1 MLKGKTI
8 GFIGA
13 GAMAEAMLAGIR
25 KQQLVKPA
33 QILLTN
39 RSNQQRL
46 QQLQQRYALPETS
59 LVRDEAFCADIII
72 LATKP
77 KDIPALLEKW
87 PSSNPERQLF
97 ISVAAGLST
106 KRMER
111 CFHLPV
117 KVIRAM
123 PNTSSQVGES
133 ATALCRGSV
142 ATEQD
147 VSIAKQIFAAMGQV
161 VLVEEH
167 QIDAVTGLSGS
178 GPAYLY
184 YIAEALEQAGVEAG
198 LSVEESRALTVQTF
212 VGAAKMLSCSGKEA
226 KTLRQEVTSPNG
238 TTMAGLEQLAKG
250 DVFAHIGRAVKAA
263 KKRSEEMRD
272 ELEKN

>member
-1 MLKGKTI
+1 MFQGKNI

-13 GAMAEAMLAGIR
+13 GAMAEAMLAGIFEQ
-25 KQQLVKPA
+25 KLVKPE
-33 QILLTN
+33 QILVTN

-46 QQLQQRYALPETS
+46 QQLQQRYALPESS
-59 LVRDEAFCADIII
+59 LVREEVFRADIVI

-77 KDIPALLEKW
+77 NDIPPLLEQW
-87 PSSNPERQLF
+87 PASHPERQLF

-106 KRMER
+106 QRIER
-111 CFHLPV
+111 CFRSPV
-117 KVIRAM
+117 GVVRAM

-142 ATEQD
+142 ATEQHMNL
-147 VSIAKQIFAAMGQV
+147 AEHIFSAMGKV
-161 VLVEEH
+161 VRVEEQ

-184 YIAEALEQAGVEAG
+184 YIAEALEQAGVEVG
-198 LSVEESRALTVQTF
+198 LSAEEARLLTVQTF
-212 VGAAKMLSCSGKEA
+212 VGAAKMLSSSGKNA
-226 KTLRQEVTSPNG
+226 KTLREEVTSPNG
-238 TTMAGLEQLAKG
+238 TTMAGLEQLAQG
-250 DVFAHIGRAVKAA
+250 DVATLIGKAVKAA
-263 KKRSEEMRD
+263 KRRSEEMGE